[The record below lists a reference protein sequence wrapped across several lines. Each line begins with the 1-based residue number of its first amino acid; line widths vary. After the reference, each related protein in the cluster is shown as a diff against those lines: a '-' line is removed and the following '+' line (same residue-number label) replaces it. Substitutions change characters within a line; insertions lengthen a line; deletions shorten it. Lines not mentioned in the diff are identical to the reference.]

1 MNRIAHEPPVAAQP
15 PVLCFGNCELR
26 AGTRELLVDGRPQ
39 ALRRRV
45 FDLMLYLIAHR
56 ARVVPHAELLKEVW
70 PRPSVSS
77 KMLARA
83 MMEARRACGDTA
95 QQPAF
100 FASVH
105 GVGYR
110 FVGQLRDASVA
121 PAGGKPLAEPGAA
134 GVLDLLQQAKA
145 ARDAGRFDE
154 AQLLAE
160 RALVLAGQVPS
171 PTARVQALALCSA
184 LTLRRGT
191 AGAAARLAAQAL
203 QVARAEGS
211 DQLEAQARLALGCVH
226 VAAGDSALGLR
237 YLQAAHEVLRAS
249 GSPEDLMRCKSYMAA
264 AFRDKS
270 NAQSG
275 LRLCRDS
282 LAYAISQNATQQ
294 ILAERCNEIV
304 FLINLGEQLEA
315 ERHAAQARATYEE
328 GLALVEAL
336 IRDIAELGAVNRRE
350 PALGNRAS
358 LLEKLGRVDEA
369 WQAMADLEQAMDLS
383 AGAGSPVHAER
394 QQMFLTLK
402 AILLARSG
410 RYAEALQHIE
420 GCIEVAQRPG
430 HVSNLPWMYGVA
442 SDLAERA
449 GRCGL
454 ALTWARQQTAAQAA
468 RHASDAAQ
476 LVRILEAER
485 NIEDVQADLERS
497 RHQVATLLQENA
509 ALRQQAQA
517 MVGAL
522 HVSPLTG
529 LAPESSL
536 GAAFHGPHW
545 QARARGLPMCLGLL
559 SLNGALL
566 ARMQHAPELLL
577 AFHKRAAEVLRN
589 HADIAYPAVE
599 VGAGQLVFH
608 IRDAGLLRAAEVCR
622 AVAAQ
627 LHRQDW
633 NPAEPGSAPVWQ
645 AHHLDGAL
653 LESVD
658 SVVHQL
664 RARAAAQ
671 ASPGAV
677 AGPAAV
683 ASD

>member
-1 MNRIAHEPPVAAQP
+1 MPAV
-15 PVLCFGNCELR
+15 CFGNCELR
-26 AGTRELLVDGRPQ
+26 PGTRELLVDGRVQ

-45 FDLMLYLIAHR
+45 FDLMLYLIEHR

-70 PRPSVSS
+70 PRPGVSP

-83 MMEARRACGDTA
+83 MMEARRACGDSADKPVLFT
-95 QQPAF
+95 
-100 FASVH
+100 SVH

-110 FVGQLRDASVA
+110 FVGALKDASIA
-121 PAGGKPLAEPGAA
+121 QGGSKPGAEEPGTA
-134 GVLDLLQQAKA
+134 GVLDLLEQAKA

-160 RALVLAGQVPS
+160 RALILASHLPS
-171 PTARVQALALCSA
+171 PSARVQALVLCSA
-184 LTLRRGT
+184 LALRRGT
-191 AGAAARLAAQAL
+191 AVAATKLAAQAL

-211 DQLEAQARLALGCVH
+211 ELLEAQARLALGCVH

-237 YLQAAHEVLRAS
+237 YLQEAGEVLQVS

-270 NAQSG
+270 HAQSG

-282 LAYAISQNATQQ
+282 LAYAIGQNAPQQ

-304 FLINLGEQLEA
+304 FLINLGEQQEA
-315 ERHAAQARATYEE
+315 GGQAAQARATYEE

-336 IRDIAELGAVNRRE
+336 IRDIAEQGAVTRRQ

-369 WQAMADLEQAMDLS
+369 WQALAEFERAIDLS
-383 AGAGSPVHAER
+383 SVAGSPVHTER
-394 QQMFLTLK
+394 QQMSRSLR

-410 RYAEALQHIE
+410 RFAEALQDMQC
-420 GCIEVAQRPG
+420 CIEAAQLPG

-442 SDLAERA
+442 SGIAERA
-449 GRCGL
+449 GRGGL
-454 ALTWARQQTAAQAA
+454 ALTWARQQAAAQAA

-485 NIEDVQADLERS
+485 NIEEVQADLDRS

-559 SLNGALL
+559 TLNDALL
-566 ARMQHAPELLL
+566 VRIKPAPELLQ
-577 AFHKRAAEVLRN
+577 AFQKRAADALRS
-589 HADIAYPAVE
+589 HADIAYPAVG
-599 VGAGQLVFH
+599 VGAGQVVFH
-608 IRDAGLLRAAEVCR
+608 IRDAGPTRAADVCL
-622 AVAAQ
+622 AVAEH

-633 NPAEPGSAPVWQ
+633 GPAEPGSAPVWQ
-645 AHHLDGAL
+645 VQHLDGAV

-658 SVVHQL
+658 SVVNQL
-664 RARAAAQ
+664 RARAASQ
-671 ASPGAV
+671 AVPAAAG
-677 AGPAAV
+677 GPAPV
-683 ASD
+683 TRG